1 MLELNEVQLFKGD
14 PENIWGEQIKQ
25 PENILSMEVTEVMNG
40 DLTLSMVCAISDY
53 NIENLVIG
61 NIIKCYKDVL
71 KNTMFT
77 FEIYDVKYTID
88 HKITVKAE
96 HLSSRLRYIYVEPVG
111 DIKFNK
117 IAEILSGYS
126 SSYKLINHTGE
137 SIIKIIVPPT
147 YNDYGVLSDNDY
159 GVVSDSIKSIADHMK
174 GTTGSIL
181 DHFGGGYWRYN
192 KDTEMEFYKENQVN
206 DKDPELEPIKY
217 SVNMSDF
224 QREIDMDNAKSNQVL
239 FWKKEVDGVVQQVW
253 ACNKKF
259 DDAYPMQAAQLCDL
273 SSQYETKPTEAQL
286 IAAAPTLSTKPEVTT
301 NCSIANYDGLA
312 TCGRKILVIY
322 PDLGVNEEMRITE
335 TTYNVLTGKY
345 NSIKLGTSKKTLSR
359 TIAEIAG
366 KTGTNVY

>member
-1 MLELNEVQLFKGD
+1 MLELNEIQLFKGD

-25 PENILSMEVTEVMNG
+25 PENILSMEVTEIMNG
-40 DLTLSMVCAISDY
+40 DLTLSMVCAISDF
-53 NIENLVIG
+53 NIKNLVIG
-61 NIIKCYKDVL
+61 NIIKCYKDAL
-71 KNTMFT
+71 KNGMFS

-111 DIKFNK
+111 PIDF
-117 IAEILSGYS
+117 AEIGGILSGDS
-126 SSYKLINHTGE
+126 SAKYKLINHTGE
-137 SIIKIIVPPT
+137 SIIKIIVRMTP
-147 YNDYGVLSDNDY
+147 YDY

-181 DHFGGGYWRYN
+181 DHYGGGYWRYN

-206 DKDPELEPIKY
+206 GKDPELEPIKY

-224 QREIDMDNAKSNQVL
+224 QREIDMDKAKSNQVL
-239 FWKKEVDGVVQQVW
+239 FWKKEVDGVEEQVW
-253 ACNKKF
+253 AYKRKSV
-259 DDAYPMQAAQLCDL
+259 DAYPMQAAQLCDL
-273 SSQYETKPTEAQL
+273 SSKFETKPTEAQL
-286 IAAAPTLSTKPEVTT
+286 LAAAPTLTTKPEVTT
-301 NCSIANYDGLA
+301 NCSIANYEGMA
-312 TCGRKILVIY
+312 TCGRKISVIY
-322 PDLGVNEEMRITE
+322 PELGVNEEMRITE

-345 NSIKLGTSKKTLSR
+345 NSIKLGTSKKTLSK

>member
-25 PENILSMEVTEVMNG
+25 PENILSMEVTEIMNG
-40 DLTLSMVCAISDY
+40 DLTLSMVCAISNF
-53 NIENLVIG
+53 NIKNLVIG
-61 NIIKCYKDVL
+61 NIIKCYKDAL
-71 KNTMFT
+71 KDGMFS

-111 DIKFNK
+111 PIDFYEIGG
-117 IAEILSGYS
+117 ILSGDS
-126 SSYKLINHTGE
+126 SAKYKLINHTGE
-137 SIIKIIVPPT
+137 SIIKIIVRMTP
-147 YNDYGVLSDNDY
+147 YDY

-181 DHFGGGYWRYN
+181 DHYGGGYWRYN

-206 DKDPELEPIKY
+206 GKDPELEPIKY

-224 QREIDMDNAKSNQVL
+224 QREIDMDKAKSNQVL
-239 FWKKEVDGVVQQVW
+239 FWKKEVDGVEEQVW
-253 ACNKKF
+253 AYKRKSV
-259 DDAYPMQAAQLCDL
+259 DAYPMQAAQLCDL
-273 SSQYETKPTEAQL
+273 SSKFETKPTESQL
-286 IAAAPTLSTKPEVTT
+286 ISAAPTLTTSPEVTT
-301 NCSIANYDGLA
+301 NCSIANYEGKA
-312 TCGRKILVIY
+312 TCGRKIPVIF
-322 PDLGVNEEMRITE
+322 PEFGVNEEMRITE
-335 TTYNVLTGKY
+335 TTYNVLTDRY
-345 NSIKLGTSKKTLSR
+345 DSIKLGTLKKTLSK

>member
-25 PENILSMEVTEVMNG
+25 PENILSMEVTEIMNG
-40 DLTLSMVCAISDY
+40 DLTLSMVCAVSDF

-71 KNTMFT
+71 KNTMFS

-111 DIKFNK
+111 PIDF
-117 IAEILSGYS
+117 AEIGGILSGDS
-126 SSYKLINHTGE
+126 SAKYKLINHTGE
-137 SIIKIIVPPT
+137 SIIKIRVPITP
-147 YNDYGVLSDNDY
+147 YYY
-159 GVVSDSIKSIADHMK
+159 GVVSNSIKSIADHMK

-192 KDTEMEFYKENQVN
+192 EDTEMEFYKENQVN

-239 FWKKEVDGVVQQVW
+239 FWKKEVDGVEEQVW
-253 ACNKKF
+253 AYKRKSV
-259 DDAYPMQAAQLCDL
+259 DAYPMQAAQLCDL
-273 SSQYETKPTEAQL
+273 SSKFETKPTEAQL
-286 IAAAPTLSTKPEVTT
+286 IAAAPTLTTKPEVTT
-301 NCSIANYDGLA
+301 NCSIANYERMA
-312 TCGRKILVIY
+312 TCGRKISVIY
-322 PDLGVNEEMRITE
+322 PKLGVNEEMRITE
-335 TTYNVLTGKY
+335 TTYNVLTGRY
-345 NSIKLGTSKKTLSR
+345 NSIKLGTLKKTLSR

-366 KTGTNVY
+366 KTRTSVY

>member
-40 DLTLSMVCAISDY
+40 NLTLSMVCAISDY

-71 KNTMFT
+71 KNTKFS

-111 DIKFNK
+111 YIDFDE

-126 SSYKLINHTGE
+126 SAKYKLINHTGE
-137 SIIKIIVPPT
+137 SIVKIKVPNTT
-147 YNDYGVLSDNDY
+147 YDY

-192 KDTEMEFYKENQVN
+192 EDTEMEFYKENQVN
-206 DKDPELEPIKY
+206 DEDPELEPIKY

-239 FWKKEVDGVVQQVW
+239 FWKKEVDGVEEQVW
-253 ACNKKF
+253 AYKRKF
-259 DDAYPMQAAQLCDL
+259 VDAYPMQAAQLCDL
-273 SSQYETKPTEAQL
+273 SSQFEKKPTEEQL
-286 IAAAPTLSTKPEVTT
+286 IAAAPTLSTSPEVTT
-301 NCSIANYDGLA
+301 SCSIANYEGKA
-312 TCGRKILVIY
+312 TCGRKISVIF
-322 PDLGVNEEMRITE
+322 PEFGMNEEMRITE
-335 TTYNVLTGKY
+335 TTYNVLTRKY
-345 NSIKLGTSKKTLSR
+345 KSIKLGTSKKTLSK

>member
-25 PENILSMEVTEVMNG
+25 PENILSMEVTEIMNG
-40 DLTLSMVCAISDY
+40 DLTLSMVCAISNF
-53 NIENLVIG
+53 NIKNLVIG
-61 NIIKCYKDVL
+61 NIIKCYKDAL
-71 KNTMFT
+71 KDGMFS

-111 DIKFNK
+111 PIDFYEIGG
-117 IAEILSGYS
+117 ILSGDS
-126 SSYKLINHTGE
+126 LAKYKLINHTGE
-137 SIIKIIVPPT
+137 SIIKIRVPMTP
-147 YNDYGVLSDNDY
+147 YAY
-159 GVVSDSIKSIADHMK
+159 GVVSNSIKSIADHMK

-192 KDTEMEFYKENQVN
+192 EDTEMEFYKENKVN
-206 DKDPELEPIKY
+206 DEDPELEPIKY

-239 FWKKEVDGVVQQVW
+239 FWKKEVDGVEEQVW
-253 ACNKKF
+253 AYKRKSV
-259 DDAYPMQAAQLCDL
+259 DAYPMQAAQLCDL
-273 SSQYETKPTEAQL
+273 SSKFETKPTESQL
-286 IAAAPTLSTKPEVTT
+286 IAAAPTLTTKPEVTT
-301 NCSIANYDGLA
+301 NCSIANYEGKA
-312 TCGRKILVIY
+312 TCGRKISVIY
-322 PDLGVNEEMRITE
+322 PELGVNEEMRITE

-345 NSIKLGTSKKTLSR
+345 NSIKLGTSKKTLSK